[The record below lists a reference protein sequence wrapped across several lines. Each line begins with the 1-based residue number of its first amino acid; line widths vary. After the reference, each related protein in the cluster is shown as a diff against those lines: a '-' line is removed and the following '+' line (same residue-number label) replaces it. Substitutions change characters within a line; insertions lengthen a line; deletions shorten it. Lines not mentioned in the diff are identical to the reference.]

1 MKRQAGNPG
10 AFNNLFAEGACTLEA
25 RTLLEETHTLPNH
38 TGMLTGAPVSSS
50 TGTRVTFNV
59 DNGSTLERTAGRY
72 VPGVFD
78 VVHDHGL
85 TTALLAEKDKFD
97 FLVRSWD
104 AEHGAADTTGADD
117 GRDKVDTAE
126 VASSAALVS
135 TLTGLLGR
143 GRSGLYFL
151 HVAAPDAEGHAHG
164 FLSPGYQDGVAAAD
178 RQVEA
183 VLNTIRAEPDLT
195 KRTTVILTA
204 DHGGAGPDHNDPKA
218 RANYRIPFCAWGR
231 SVPQGDLYAMNPD
244 RVAPGV
250 SQPAYGSAPPIRN
263 LDAAN
268 LALDLLR
275 LPLLQTDYTRAIGT
289 LQVR

>member
-1 MKRQAGNPG
+1 M
-10 AFNNLFAEGACTLEA
+10 EA
-25 RTLLEETHTLPNH
+25 THTLPNH
-38 TGMLTGAPVSSS
+38 TGILTGAPVSSS
-50 TGTRVTFNV
+50 TGTRVTFNA

-85 TTALLAEKDKFD
+85 ATALLTEKDKFD
-97 FLVRSWD
+97 FLVRSWN
-104 AEHGAADTTGADD
+104 AKHGAIDATGADD
-117 GRDKVDTAE
+117 SRDKVDTAE
-126 VASSAALVS
+126 VASSQALLP

-164 FLSPGYQDGVAAAD
+164 FLSPEYQDGVAAAD
-178 RQVEA
+178 REVEA
-183 VLNTIRAEPDLT
+183 VLNTIRAEPGLT

-204 DHGGAGPDHNDPKA
+204 DHGGAGRDHKDPKA

-231 SVPQGDLYAMNPD
+231 SVHDGDLYAVNPG
-244 RVAPGV
+244 RVAPGAF
-250 SQPAYGSAPPIRN
+250 QPAYGDAPPIRN

-275 LPLLQTDYTRAIGT
+275 LPLLETDYTRTTET
-289 LQVR
+289 LRVR